1 MWTPTTRE
9 QHSRKALRYQTDL
22 TDAEW
27 VVIEPHLPP
36 AHGTGRPRSWPMREI
51 VNGIFYVMRAGCP
64 WRLLPSDLPPWGTIY
79 RWFAKFRDD
88 GLLEKINHS
97 LVMADRERVG
107 REASP
112 SGAIIDSQSVKTT
125 EAGGPRGYDAGK
137 KIKGRKRHALVD
149 TDGRG
154 LVLEAHPASIQDRDG
169 GGPLLCASR
178 GSFPFI
184 EKVFADSGYA
194 GEKVAT
200 ATVIAVEIVRKA
212 PIRSASPS
220 NRAAGSWSASSPGS
234 TATGDWQRISRP
246 PSPRPAPSSTP
257 PPSCSSSA
265 DWSEPHDF
273 RNRLYRFSKRNRKG
287 QNFEEAYTEWY
298 RTKGWNLEEAL
309 AKDPTRKIA
318 KQEISYWE
326 KLPRYKDATK
336 TNAHPKN
343 RRKEYYIWDDG
354 GGGRHQAEIE
364 VFDWP
369 LQNHDKSNH
378 PRTDREVAQQAQKD
392 ETDRR

>member
-1 MWTPTTRE
+1 
-9 QHSRKALRYQTDL
+9 
-22 TDAEW
+22 
-27 VVIEPHLPP
+27 
-36 AHGTGRPRSWPMREI
+36 
-51 VNGIFYVMRAGCP
+51 MRAGCP

-200 ATVIAVEIVRKA
+200 ATVIAVEIVRKSPDQVGFA
-212 PIRSASPS
+212 VQPRRWVVERFFAWINRNRRLAKDFEATIASARAFLYAASVMLLVRRLA
-220 NRAAGSWSASSPGS
+220 RAAWLSKPTLRPVFVSVSVTMPSAGV
-234 TATGDWQRISRP
+234 RSRTN
-246 PSPRPAPSSTP
+246 SPRP
-257 PPSCSSSA
+257 
-265 DWSEPHDF
+265 
-273 RNRLYRFSKRNRKG
+273 R
-287 QNFEEAYTEWY
+287 
-298 RTKGWNLEEAL
+298 
-309 AKDPTRKIA
+309 I
-318 KQEISYWE
+318 E
-326 KLPRYKDATK
+326 KLTRPRPSTSATG
-336 TNAHPKN
+336 NN
-343 RRKEYYIWDDG
+343 RRT
-354 GGGRHQAEIE
+354 
-364 VFDWP
+364 
-369 LQNHDKSNH
+369 S
-378 PRTDREVAQQAQKD
+378 
-392 ETDRR
+392 